1 MAAAVEIDHVSKSF
15 RLYRERNQSLKQA
28 ILRRQRSSYH
38 EFQALDDISLEVAS
52 GTTSFFIGE
61 NGSGKS
67 TLLKCIARILEPDAG
82 TIRSH
87 GKISALLELG
97 AGFHPE
103 LSGRDNIFL
112 NGAILGLNQ
121 KELRRRFDDIVA
133 FAGLEDFID
142 SPVKV
147 YSSGM
152 YVRLGFAVAINVE
165 PDILLVDEV
174 LAVGDEDFQRRCAD
188 KFRQLRAEGRTIIVV
203 SHALGS
209 VRDMADR
216 VAWLEHGRIK
226 QEGETDEVIVSY
238 LRHVSERARRAEAG
252 SESDQGESPVP
263 EEGEANAVGTWR
275 QGWRDGTGEA
285 LVTAVELLAPGDG
298 SPRPIL
304 HTGQDLLLRLHYDAK
319 VRVESPV
326 YGFAVSTIDGRD
338 VTAMNTIGIETDAI
352 EGVGSVDLMLPK
364 VLFATGRYEITAAI
378 TGPNQHP
385 YDVRHRLLGF
395 EVLPGRPRHSGGV
408 VCGEGA
414 WRLGPGRPEEW
425 VR

>member
-28 ILRRQRSSYH
+28 ILRRQRSSYQ
-38 EFQALDDISLEVAS
+38 EFQALDDISLEVPT

-67 TLLKCIARILEPDAG
+67 TLLKCIARILEPDVG
-82 TIRSH
+82 SIRSH

-112 NGAILGLNQ
+112 NGAILGLSQ
-121 KELRRRFDDIVA
+121 RELRRRFDDIVA

-188 KFRQLRAEGRTIIVV
+188 KFRQLRSEGRTIIVV

-216 VAWLEHGRIK
+216 VAWMEHGRIRA
-226 QEGETDEVIVSY
+226 EGETDEVIVAY
-238 LRHVSERARRAEAG
+238 LQHVSGRTRQAEVEEAQ
-252 SESDQGESPVP
+252 DQDDATTNP
-263 EEGEANAVGTWR
+263 VGTWR
-275 QGWRDGTGEA
+275 PGWRDGTGEA
-285 LVTAVELLAPGDG
+285 VVTGVELLAPDDH
-298 SPRPIL
+298 SPRAVL
-304 HTGQDLLLRLHYDAK
+304 RTGQDLLLRLHYDAK

-326 YGFAVSTIDGRD
+326 YGFAISTVDGRD
-338 VTAMNTIGIETDAI
+338 VTAMNTLGIETDAI
-352 EGVGSVDLMLPK
+352 EGVGSVDLLLPK
-364 VLFATGRYEITAAI
+364 VLLAGGRFEITAAI
-378 TGPNQHP
+378 TAPDHHP

-395 EVLPGRPRHSGGV
+395 EVLPGRPRDSGGV
-408 VCGEGA
+408 VCTEGV
-414 WRLGPGRPEEW
+414 WHLGAGRPEEW